1 MIIKKLK
8 NKKILLIS
16 SLLSTMFFV
25 GCSNTT
31 QEDVSIDTSNLTLD
45 EIVQKSKEEGHIESL
60 AMPDTWANWV
70 ETWEEINTKYGL
82 SHNDTDMS
90 SAEEVAKFEAE
101 KNNATADIGD
111 VGISFGPI
119 AEQKNITLPY
129 KTSYWDEIPD
139 WAKDDNGDWIVGY
152 TGTIAVITDKTKVS
166 NPPRSWEDLKNGDY
180 KVTVGDVSKAT
191 QAQNAV
197 LSAAYAFGGDETNI
211 QPGID
216 FFAELAKQ
224 GRISS
229 ISDAKI
235 ANLEKGEIEV
245 AFLWDFNALNYAD
258 QIDKD
263 RFDVCILEEA
273 SVMSGY
279 ATIINKYAKNP
290 YSAML
295 TREYILS
302 DEGQENLAKG
312 YAKPIRDVE
321 LSEDIES
328 KLLDD
333 SQYKNVRVINDY
345 EAWEKTAA
353 QLPQLWQSEVLVH
366 VK

>member
-1 MIIKKLK
+1 MNK
-8 NKKILLIS
+8 NKIKNLSLVLVLSTVIS
-16 SLLSTMFFV
+16 STFG
-25 GCSNTT
+25 GCGSSA
-31 QEDVSIDTSNLTLD
+31 EAVKEIDTENLSIE
-45 EIVQKSKEEGHIESL
+45 EIEDKAKEEGEIASL
-60 AMPDTWANWV
+60 GMPDSWANWI
-70 ETWEEINTKYGL
+70 ETWKEITENYGIK
-82 SHNDTDMS
+82 HTDTDMS
-90 SAEEVAKFEAE
+90 SAEEIAKFEAE

-119 AEQKNITLPY
+119 AEEKGVTLAY
-129 KTSYWDEIPD
+129 KTSYWDEIPE

-166 NPPRSWEDLKNGDY
+166 ETPKTWEDIKNGDY
-180 KVTVGDVSKAT
+180 KVTVGDVTKAT

-197 LSAAYAFGGDETNI
+197 LSAAYAFGGDESNI

-216 FFAELAKQ
+216 FFAELAKE

-229 ISDAKI
+229 ISDAKP

-258 QIDKD
+258 QIDRD
-263 RFDVCILEEA
+263 RYEITILDEA

-279 ATIINKYAKNP
+279 ATIINKYANNP

-312 YAKPIRDVE
+312 YARPIRDVE
-321 LSEDIES
+321 LSNEVKS

-333 SQYKNVRVINDY
+333 SEYENVVTISDY
-345 EAWEKTAA
+345 DAWEKTASE
-353 QLPQLWQSEVLVH
+353 LPQKWQQEVLVY

>member
-1 MIIKKLK
+1 MNK
-8 NKKILLIS
+8 NKIKIIS
-16 SLLSTMFFV
+16 MVLALSTVISGTFV
-25 GCSNTT
+25 GCGS
-31 QEDVSIDTSNLTLD
+31 S
-45 EIVQKSKEEGHIESL
+45 
-60 AMPDTWANWV
+60 A
-70 ETWEEINTKYGL
+70 ETAEEINTDNLSIEEIQEKAQEEGKVASLGMPDSWANWIETWGEINEKYGIE
-82 SHNDTDMS
+82 HTDTDMS
-90 SAEEVAKFEAE
+90 SAEEVAKFSAE

-119 AEQKNITLPY
+119 AEEKGITIAY
-129 KTSYWDEIPD
+129 KTSYWDEVPD

-152 TGTIAVITDKTKVS
+152 TGTIAVITDKTKVDKV
-166 NPPRSWEDLKNGDY
+166 PQSWEDIKNGDY
-180 KVTVGDVSKAT
+180 SVIVGDVTKST

-197 LSAAYAFGGDETNI
+197 LSAAYAFGGDESNT

-216 FFAELAKQ
+216 FFVELAKK

-229 ISDAKI
+229 IADAKP

-258 QIDKD
+258 QIDRD
-263 RFDVCILEEA
+263 RYEITILDEA
-273 SVMSGY
+273 AVMSGY
-279 ATIINKYAKNP
+279 ATIINKYANSP
-290 YSAML
+290 YAAML

-312 YAKPIRDVE
+312 YARPIRKVE
-321 LSEDIES
+321 LSDEVKE

-333 SQYKNVRVINDY
+333 AEYENVVTISDY
-345 EAWEKTAA
+345 DAWEKTAA
-353 QLPQLWQSEVLVH
+353 ELPQKWQQEVLIY